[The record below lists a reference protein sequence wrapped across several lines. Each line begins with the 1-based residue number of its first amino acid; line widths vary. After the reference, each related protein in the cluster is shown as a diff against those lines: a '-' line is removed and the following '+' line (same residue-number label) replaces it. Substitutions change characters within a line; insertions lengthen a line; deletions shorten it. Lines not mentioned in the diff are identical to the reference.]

1 MDNKVYLSLGTNL
14 GDRLKNLEKACIE
27 LKQYVKIEKVS
38 GVYET
43 EPLHYTKQDSFYN
56 CGLQVSCN
64 LEPLDFLSKIK
75 KIENK
80 MGRVNSIRYGPR
92 LIDIDIIFWKKNGAE
107 SSSVNSKNLVIP
119 HPKWSERL
127 FVIRTMSELDI
138 QQWVDHDLEKKNID
152 TTKLNQIITY
162 VCNLNI

>member
-1 MDNKVYLSLGTNL
+1 MDSQVYLSLGTNL

-56 CGLQVSCN
+56 CGLQVCCK
-64 LEPLDFLSKIK
+64 LEPLVLLNKIK

-92 LIDIDIIFWKKNGAE
+92 LIDIDIIFWIKDGSKN
-107 SSSVNSKNLVIP
+107 SSVNSKDLVIP
-119 HPKWSERL
+119 HPMWSDRL

-138 QQWVDHDLEKKNID
+138 QKWMDYDLEKKNID
-152 TTKLNQIITY
+152 TTKLNQIISY
-162 VCNLNI
+162 VCDLNI